1 MANSKNRLKTPIDFD
16 MEYLTTQNA
25 KLLDRAI
32 ARRKEIRQT
41 LINLSEEQDILDNQ
55 IEKLSDIK
63 TLLK

>member
-41 LINLSEEQDILDNQ
+41 LINLSEEQDRLDNQ
-55 IEKLSDIK
+55 IEILSDIK

>member
-41 LINLSEEQDILDNQ
+41 LINLSEEQDRLDTQ
-55 IEKLSDIK
+55 IETLSDIK

>member
-41 LINLSEEQDILDNQ
+41 LINLSEEQDRLDTQ
-55 IEKLSDIK
+55 IEKLSEIN

>member
-41 LINLSEEQDILDNQ
+41 LINLSEEQDRLDTR

>member
-41 LINLSEEQDILDNQ
+41 LINLSEEQDILDTQ